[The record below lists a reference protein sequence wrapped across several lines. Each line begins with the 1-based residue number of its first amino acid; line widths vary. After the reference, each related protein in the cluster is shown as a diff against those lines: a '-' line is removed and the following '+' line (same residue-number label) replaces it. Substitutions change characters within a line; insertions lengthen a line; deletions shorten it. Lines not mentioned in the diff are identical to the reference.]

1 MKAHLIKTSHGLIP
15 NSSESETWY
24 NKIKIG
30 AVVSVEASVMRNY
43 KFHKK
48 LFALLNLSFSYWNP
62 GEISSEY
69 GVPAKSFDRFRKDLT
84 ILAGYY
90 HTEIRID
97 GSVRVVAD
105 SVSFAR
111 MDNETFDK
119 LYNSILTIVIDKISV
134 LNTMTK
140 EEVNDLVDK
149 FLEFA

>member
-1 MKAHLIKTSHGLIP
+1 MKAHLIKTSRGLIP
-15 NSSESETWY
+15 YSSESETWY
-24 NKIKIG
+24 NKIEIG
-30 AVVSVEASVMRNY
+30 AILSVDASTIRNY

-48 LFALLNLSFSYWNP
+48 LFALLNLAFNYWEP
-62 GEISSEY
+62 GEIGSKY

-140 EEVNDLVDK
+140 EEVNNLVDK

>member
-1 MKAHLIKTSHGLIP
+1 MKAHFVKTSHGLIP

-30 AVVSVEASVMRNY
+30 AIVSVNASVMRNY

-48 LFALLNLSFSYWNP
+48 LFALLNLSFSYWEP

-69 GVPAKSFDRFRKDLT
+69 GVPIKNFDRFRKDLT

-90 HTEIRID
+90 HTEIRLD

-105 SVSFAR
+105 SISFSK

-119 LYNSILTIVIDKISV
+119 IYNSILTIAIEKISV
-134 LNTMTK
+134 LNTMTRD
-140 EEVNDLVDK
+140 EVNNLVDK